1 MHRLLIACL
10 RNEAPYIL
18 EWLAWHRSIG
28 FDRFLIYT
36 NDCDDRSE
44 EILAR
49 LQTLGLVAWERN
61 DAAFGDRVQMRALEL
76 AMAHPL
82 YAGADWAAHFDLD
95 EFLLVRIGAGQLDD
109 LFAALPPGANMISIP
124 WRSFGS
130 GRQVAYAQG
139 PVTDRFR
146 HCAPRYLRRPWQMAA
161 FKTMHRPLGHW
172 GGIGPHRPFALR
184 TTPNAIRWVNG
195 DGRPMPPEYLTQGWT
210 CGPRS
215 FGDSLVQL
223 NHYAVKSAGEFLAKA
238 ARGHPKRGGPRP
250 LYEYFILRDINFE
263 EDTALLAHA
272 ERRDAAL
279 AELMADPVLAR
290 LQRAAEEDLAERIA
304 ALRAAPPFDA
314 LFARVAAYRPRG
326 SFTREEIG
334 GRTVYSFAMPE
345 VPDQD
350 PVK

>member
-28 FDRFLIYT
+28 FDRVLIYT

-44 EILAR
+44 AILAR
-49 LQTLGLVAWERN
+49 LQALGLVAWERN
-61 DAAFGDRVQMRALEL
+61 DAGFGDRVQMRALEL

-82 YAGADWAAHFDLD
+82 YAAADWAAHFDLD
-95 EFLLVRIGAGQLDD
+95 EFLLVRVGAGRLDD
-109 LFAALPPGANMISIP
+109 LFAALPPQTTMISIP
-124 WRSFGS
+124 WRNFGS
-130 GRQVAYAQG
+130 GRQRDYA
-139 PVTDRFR
+139 PRLVTDRFR
-146 HCAPRYLRRPWQMAA
+146 LCAPRYLRRPWQMAA

-172 GGIGPHRPFALR
+172 GGIGPHRPFGLR
-184 TTPNAIRWVNG
+184 VAPEEVRWVNG
-195 DGRPMPPEYLTQGWT
+195 DGRPMPPEYLARGWT

-223 NHYAVKSAGEFLAKA
+223 NHYAVKSAGEYVAKS

-250 LYEYFILRDINFE
+250 LFKYFVLRDINLE
-263 EDTALLAHA
+263 EDTGLLAHA
-272 ERRDAAL
+272 GRRDAAL
-279 AELMADPVLAR
+279 AELMADPELAR
-290 LQRAAEEDLAERIA
+290 LQRAAEADLEARIA
-304 ALRAAPPFDA
+304 QLRAAPPHDA
-314 LFARVAAYRPRG
+314 LFEQVAGYRPRG

-350 PVK
+350 RVR